1 MPPRLHFSFLVLLCL
16 ALTVHAQEP
25 TNALETA
32 RQLAAGANDN
42 AATLP
47 DRQDALKKLQDAAQL
62 FLGAGEKLEAAR
74 VLTRV
79 GRLQL
84 LLPSP
89 PDAIAAH
96 NRALALLKEI
106 PSVEVEIDNLNGLAS
121 AYMMGLNKSAVE
133 PTLNRAIMLSEQS
146 GYTRGKAEALLA
158 LSALQNAGNHVVAL
172 RTGLEALALWNS
184 VGDQSAIAHCYEKIA
199 DYYAA
204 QNILVEA
211 TQNYEQALQIW
222 SNLGRSSGQANALIN
237 LGYIDLRRAEWQ
249 SGMSRFMQ
257 AQALVDE
264 KAEPMQMG
272 QISCGMAELY
282 NAHGMPEEG
291 ITYYERALDYYRQAQ
306 YPRAIWYATWGLG
319 TTYYLQHKYSDALTK
334 FQESLT
340 YLKDDDLSEALTRE
354 YMGRVFLETDDYP
367 AALEALQFALGVY
380 TRAGNTMETARVE
393 GLLGNVYERQGQ
405 LARARS
411 NYVKALATAKMVSD
425 PVIEATISHAL
436 GRVALK
442 SGNLKD
448 TEEYLQHSIEIT
460 EKLQRVSTNRDLR
473 TAFYGSVH
481 DRYQTYIEFLMSK
494 ARTSPSSGLDVRAF
508 EMSESARAR
517 SLAEFFR
524 ATHATLAPGIDPE
537 LAAKERALRESLTQR
552 SEYRSSLLSQGPAS
566 QELGLVNAELGR
578 LEGEYNEVIASINQR
593 FPAYKQITQPVAWSL
608 QRIQDEVINDDQTM
622 LIEYSLG
629 LEKSYAWAV
638 TRNSIKVFELPG
650 RTAINEAATKFS
662 TLLVLPP
669 VAGSEDKLDQ
679 AARDLSHMILS
690 PLAAELNKQVI
701 IVAADGGLNY
711 IPFQSLPL
719 PSSNEPLVSKFEII
733 NAPSASIL
741 GDLRHEAAQRP
752 PATRLLAAFGDPVF
766 QPAQAQAAQNSN
778 NTLIALQTSSIMRWR
793 SAIRD
798 IKPNRNSFDASV
810 IPPLFYAARELAN
823 LRELAGDN
831 ALVLGDVAA
840 TRESLLNTD
849 LTHYAMLHLATHG
862 IFDPDQP
869 ADSGLLLSTTDREG
883 QPIDGFL
890 RLQDIYQLRAP
901 VQMVV
906 LSACETAL
914 GKDVE
919 GEGLIGVTRGFMY
932 AGASSVVASLWK
944 VDDAA
949 TAELMRLFYTNMLQ
963 HGMRPGEALRAAQ
976 NSIRQQRNW
985 RSPYYWAAFTLQGE
999 YSKVIKPIPA
1009 AHVTGFTLRWKIVI
1023 AVLLIAILTAITLWS
1038 LRRRPP
1044 TLHGS

>member
-1 MPPRLHFSFLVLLCL
+1 MPRLHFSLLVLLCF
-16 ALTVHAQEP
+16 ALTVHAQGP

-42 AATLP
+42 AVTLE
-47 DRQDALKKLQDAAQL
+47 DRQDALKKLKDAAQL

-74 VLTRV
+74 ALTRA

-84 LLPSP
+84 LLNSP
-89 PDAIAAH
+89 ADAITAH
-96 NRALALLKEI
+96 NQALALLKES
-106 PSVEVEIDNLNGLAS
+106 PSVEVEVDNLNGLAS
-121 AYMMGLNKSAVE
+121 AYMLNRDKSAVK
-133 PTLNRAIMLSEQS
+133 PTLDRALMLSEQAD
-146 GYTRGKAEALLA
+146 YTRGKAEALLT
-158 LSALQNAGNHVVAL
+158 LSAVQNFGNHADAL

-184 VGDQSAIAHCYEKIA
+184 VGDKSAIANCYEKIA
-199 DYYAA
+199 DYYSA

-222 SNLGRSSGQANALIN
+222 RELGRSSGQANALIQ

-249 SGMSRFMQ
+249 SGISRFIQ

-264 KAEPMQMG
+264 KAEPLQMG

-282 NAHGMPEEG
+282 NEYGMPQEG
-291 ITYYERALDYYRQAQ
+291 ITYYQRALDYYHQSQ
-306 YPRAIWYATWGLG
+306 YSYAIWYATWGLG
-319 TTYYLQHKYSDALTK
+319 WTYYLQHKYSDALSK

-340 YLKDDDLSEALTRE
+340 YIKDQPLPEAQTRE
-354 YMGRVFLETDDYP
+354 YMGQVYLETDDYP
-367 AALEALQFALGVY
+367 AALEALEFALGAY

-411 NYVKALATAKMVSD
+411 YYVKALATAERVSD
-425 PVIEATISHAL
+425 PVIETTISHAL

-448 TEEYLQHSIEIT
+448 AEDYLQHSIGIT
-460 EKLQRVSTNRDLR
+460 EKLQTISTSRDLR

-481 DRYQTYIEFLMSK
+481 DRYQTYIELLMSK
-494 ARTSPSSGLDVRAF
+494 ARTSPSSGYDVRAF
-508 EMSESARAR
+508 ETSESARAR

-524 ATHATLAPGIDPE
+524 STHASLAPGIDPE
-537 LAAKERALRESLTQR
+537 LAQKERTLRQSLTER
-552 SEYRSSLLSQGPAS
+552 SEYRSSLLSKETAGRAE
-566 QELGLVNAELGR
+566 ELSLVNAEISR
-578 LEGEYNEVIASINQR
+578 LEGEYNGVVATINQR

-608 QRIQDEVINDDQTM
+608 QRIQNEVISNDQTM
-622 LIEYSLG
+622 LLEYSLG

-650 RTAINEAATKFS
+650 RKAINEAARKFCA
-662 TLLVLPP
+662 LLVLPP
-669 VAGSEDKLDQ
+669 VAGSEDQLNQ
-679 AARDLSHMILS
+679 AAQELSQMILS

-711 IPFQSLPL
+711 IPFQVLPL

-741 GDLRHEAAQRP
+741 GDLRNEAAQRR
-752 PATRLLAAFGDPVF
+752 PATKLLAAFGDPVF
-766 QPAQAQAAQNSN
+766 QPAQVAQNS
-778 NTLIALQTSSIMRWR
+778 TTKMIALQVSSIMRWR

-798 IKPNRNSFDASV
+798 IKPKRDSFDASMV
-810 IPPLFYAARELAN
+810 PQLFYAARELAN

-831 ALVLGDVAA
+831 ALVLSDVAA
-840 TRESLLNTD
+840 TRESFLNTD
-849 LTHYAMLHLATHG
+849 LAQYAMLHLATHG

-869 ADSGLLLSTTDREG
+869 ADSGLLLSTTNREG

-914 GKDVE
+914 GRDVE

-949 TAELMRLFYTNMLQ
+949 TAELMRLFYTNMIQ
-963 HGMRPGEALRAAQ
+963 HGMRPGEALRVAQ
-976 NSIRQQRNW
+976 NSIRQHSNW

-999 YSKVIKPIPA
+999 YSEVIKPMPPSRVA
-1009 AHVTGFTLRWKIVI
+1009 GFTLQWKIVVGV
-1023 AVLLIAILTAITLWS
+1023 VLLLTLATLAFWS
-1038 LRRRPP
+1038 FRRRPA
-1044 TLHGS
+1044 